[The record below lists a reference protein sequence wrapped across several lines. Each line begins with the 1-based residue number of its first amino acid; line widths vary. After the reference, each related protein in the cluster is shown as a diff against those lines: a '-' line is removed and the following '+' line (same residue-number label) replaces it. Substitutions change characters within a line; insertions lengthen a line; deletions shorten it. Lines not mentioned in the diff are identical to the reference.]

1 MFMPNILL
9 QNVYYSAPKE
19 EDENQT
25 LARGKLFDRARNVKE
40 WMRKKGLLER
50 VKGQQKSS
58 STNLKEVNHSISKL
72 LFSY

>member
-1 MFMPNILL
+1 MANILL

-40 WMRKKGLLER
+40 WMRER
-50 VKGQQKSS
+50 KVYSR
-58 STNLKEVNHSISKL
+58 E
-72 LFSY
+72 